1 MAIKKI
7 LLKVLGEKRYL
18 RFMSA
23 TYQRLFRAGLLG
35 VASQDVYFLKKLIR
49 PGDYC
54 GDIGAHL
61 GYFTLNLS
69 RLAGPTGKVIAV
81 EPMPPFH
88 ATLQE
93 QLRRRHA
100 DNVTLYQVA
109 LGGEGDYVEM
119 GIPDTSGSKH
129 FAMARVIESSPHLHF
144 SGSQKIKNE
153 KADRLFAGLPR
164 LDYVKCD
171 VEGLEY
177 QVFASMT
184 DTLQKHHPVLLCEFF
199 DRSIRIRFHELV
211 EPFGYRPY
219 ALENGKLVPIDV
231 YAEGQIIAQND
242 YFIPVQ
248 RLESLDAL
256 IRKS

>member
-1 MAIKKI
+1 MTIKKI

-18 RFMSA
+18 SFMSS

-35 VASQDVYFLKKLIR
+35 KESQDVYFLKKLIR

-54 GDIGAHL
+54 ADIGAHL

-69 RLAGPTGKVIAV
+69 RFVGPTGKVFAI

-88 ATLQE
+88 QTLQR
-93 QLRRRHA
+93 QLQRRHA

-109 LGGEGDYVEM
+109 LGGDSDYVEM
-119 GIPDTSGSKH
+119 GIPDTSGAKH
-129 FAMARVIESSPHLHF
+129 FAMARVIDANPHLHF
-144 SGSQKIKNE
+144 NEAQKIKNE
-153 KADRLFAGLPR
+153 KADRLFLDLPR

-177 QVFASMT
+177 KVFASMT
-184 DTLQKHHPVLLCEFF
+184 ATLQKHHPVLLCEFF
-199 DRSIRIRFHELV
+199 DRDMRIRFHELV
-211 EPFGYRPY
+211 QPFGYRPF
-219 ALENGKLVPIDV
+219 ALENGRLVAIDV

-242 YFIPVQ
+242 YFIPAEHLE
-248 RLESLDAL
+248 RLKPL
-256 IRKS
+256 IKTN

>member
-7 LLKVLGEKRYL
+7 LLKVLGEQRYL
-18 RFMSA
+18 RFMSSA
-23 TYQRLFRAGLLG
+23 YQRLFRAGLLG
-35 VASQDVYFLKKLIR
+35 KESQDVYFLKKLIR

-54 GDIGAHL
+54 ADIGAHL

-69 RLAGPTGKVIAV
+69 RLVGPTGKVIAI

-109 LGGEGDYVEM
+109 MGGKGDYVEM
-119 GIPDTSGSKH
+119 GIPDTSGAKH
-129 FAMARVIESSPHLHF
+129 FARARVIDANPHLHF

-153 KADRLFAGLPR
+153 KADHLFGDLPR

-177 QVFASMT
+177 EVFASMT
-184 DTLQKHHPVLLCEFF
+184 ATLEKHHPVLLCEFF
-199 DRSIRIRFHELV
+199 DRDMRLRFYELV
-211 EPFGYRPY
+211 KPFGYLPY
-219 ALENGKLVPIDV
+219 ALEKGMLVPIDV
-231 YAEGQIIAQND
+231 YAPGQIVAQND
-242 YFIPVQ
+242 YFIPREHLD
-248 RLESLDAL
+248 RLKPL
-256 IRKS
+256 IKAS

>member
-18 RFMSA
+18 SFMSS
-23 TYQRLFRAGLLG
+23 TYQRLLRAGLLG
-35 VASQDVYFLKKLIR
+35 KESQDVYFLKKLIR
-49 PGDYC
+49 SGDYC
-54 GDIGAHL
+54 ADIGAHL

-69 RLAGPTGKVIAV
+69 RLVGPTGKVFAI

-88 ATLQE
+88 ATLQK
-93 QLRRRHA
+93 QLQRRQA

-109 LGGEGDYVEM
+109 LGGEGEYVEM
-119 GIPDTSGSKH
+119 GIPDTSGAKH
-129 FAMARVIESSPHLHF
+129 FAMARVVDANPHLHF

-153 KADRLFAGLPR
+153 KGDRLFAGLPR

-184 DTLQKHHPVLLCEFF
+184 ATLQKHHPLLLCEFF
-199 DRSIRIRFHELV
+199 DRDMRIRFYELV
-211 EPFGYRPY
+211 KPFGYKPF
-219 ALENGKLVPIDV
+219 ALENGQLVFIDL
-231 YAEGQIIAQND
+231 YAEGQITAQND
-242 YFIPVQ
+242 YFIPQ
-248 RLESLDAL
+248 EHMDRLKPL
-256 IRKS
+256 IKA

>member
-18 RFMSA
+18 RFMSS
-23 TYQRLFRAGLLG
+23 TYQRLLGAGLLG
-35 VASQDVYFLKKLIR
+35 KEARDVYFLKKLIR

-54 GDIGAHL
+54 ADIGAHL

-69 RLAGPTGKVIAV
+69 KLVGPTGKVIAV

-88 ATLQE
+88 ATLRQ
-93 QLRRRHA
+93 QLERRHTS
-100 DNVTLYQVA
+100 NVTLYQVA
-109 LGGEGDYVEM
+109 LGGDGDYVEM

-129 FAMARVIESSPHLHF
+129 FAMARVIDANPHLHF

-153 KADRLFAGLPR
+153 KGDRLFADLPR

-184 DTLQKHHPVLLCEFF
+184 ATLQKHHPVLLCEFF
-199 DRSIRIRFHELV
+199 DREMRIRFYELV
-211 EPFGYRPY
+211 KPFGYLPF
-219 ALENGKLVPIDV
+219 ALENGKLAPIDV

-242 YFIPVQ
+242 YFIPAE
-248 RLESLDAL
+248 REEGLRSL
-256 IRKS
+256 IKGN

>member
-18 RFMSA
+18 SFMSS
-23 TYQRLFRAGLLG
+23 TYQRLLRAGLLG
-35 VASQDVYFLKKLIR
+35 KESQDVYFLKKLIR

-54 GDIGAHL
+54 ADIGAHL

-69 RLAGPTGKVIAV
+69 RLVGPSGKVFAI

-88 ATLQE
+88 ATLCE
-93 QLRRRHA
+93 QLQRRHA

-109 LGGEGDYVEM
+109 LGGDTDYVEM
-119 GIPDTSGSKH
+119 GIPDSSGSKH
-129 FAMARVIESSPHLHF
+129 FAMARVIDANPHLHF

-153 KADRLFAGLPR
+153 KGDRLFSDLPR

-184 DTLQKHHPVLLCEFF
+184 ATLQKHHPVLLCEFF
-199 DRSIRIRFHELV
+199 DRDMRLRFYELV
-211 EPFGYRPY
+211 KPFGYEPF
-219 ALENGKLVPIDV
+219 ALEKGMLIPIDV

-242 YFIPVQ
+242 YFVPREHLD
-248 RLESLDAL
+248 RLKPL
-256 IRKS
+256 IKAS

>member
-18 RFMSA
+18 RFMSS
-23 TYQRLFRAGLLG
+23 TYQTLFRANLLG
-35 VASQDVYFLKKLIR
+35 AESRDVYFLKKLIR

-54 GDIGAHL
+54 ADIGAHL

-69 RLAGPTGKVIAV
+69 RLVGPTGKVIAI

-88 ATLQE
+88 ATLVE

-100 DNVTLYQVA
+100 DNVTLHQVA
-109 LGGEGDYVEM
+109 LGGEGEFVEM

-129 FAMARVIESSPHLHF
+129 FAMARVIDANPHLHF

-153 KADRLFAGLPR
+153 KADRLFADLPR

-184 DTLQKHHPVLLCEFF
+184 ATLRKHHPILLCEFF
-199 DRSIRIRFHELV
+199 DRDMRIRFYELV
-211 EPFGYRPY
+211 KPFGYQSF
-219 ALENGKLVPIDV
+219 ALENGKLTPIDV
-231 YAEGQIIAQND
+231 YAKGQIIAQND
-242 YFIPVQ
+242 YFVPQ
-248 RLESLDAL
+248 QHLDRLKPL
-256 IRKS
+256 IKA